1 MLTWPVQLIKLQQ
14 KAIHKDIRGRGWGT
28 GAGDSPTG
36 YYVERIEQKNS
47 QNIWSAANMAGFMGI
62 PSLRSEIEQ
71 NLEWLYENNIT
82 YTKQVIDGSKIKDFV
97 IDYMRLVAGDFA

>member
-1 MLTWPVQLIKLQQ
+1 
-14 KAIHKDIRGRGWGT
+14 
-28 GAGDSPTG
+28 
-36 YYVERIEQKNS
+36 
-47 QNIWSAANMAGFMGI
+47 MGI

-97 IDYMRLVAGDFA
+97 IDCIRLVTGDFAKFYK

>member
-1 MLTWPVQLIKLQQ
+1 
-14 KAIHKDIRGRGWGT
+14 
-28 GAGDSPTG
+28 
-36 YYVERIEQKNS
+36 
-47 QNIWSAANMAGFMGI
+47 MGI

-97 IDYMRLVAGDFA
+97 KDYMRLVAGDFASL